1 MNKTA
6 EKYSS
11 NYQKKDLYS
20 DFLVN
25 LDPHPGKKDLLRN
38 TNDKSIRRSILNLLK
53 TDFYE
58 RLYQPTL
65 GANLKYLLFENANE
79 DTLSLIRDQIK
90 YCIQVFEPRVDIMQ
104 INVIYTP
111 DEHGVQVNLV
121 LSIKNIST
129 PVVLDIILDR
139 VR

>member
-1 MNKTA
+1 MKSTA
-6 EKYSS
+6 EKYSLNS
-11 NYQKKDLYS
+11 GKKDLYS
-20 DFLVN
+20 DFMVN
-25 LDPHPGKKDLLRN
+25 IDTHPGKKDLLRS
-38 TNDKSIRRSILNLLK
+38 TNEKAIKRSVLNLLK

-79 DTLSLIRDQIK
+79 DTLALIRDQIK
-90 YCIQVFEPRVDIMQ
+90 YCIQVFEPRVDIIQ

-121 LSIKNIST
+121 LSIKNLST
-129 PVVLDIILDR
+129 PVTLDLILDR